1 MSDKKIKINIEPIG
15 KKILLNEPAG
25 GLKSIIDAG
34 IGIKSVCAGKGT
46 CGKCRIIILGKEKKP
61 PNRQEQEIL
70 SPDEIRDGVRLACQQ
85 IFDRDLT
92 VYLPSSSLSEEQKLR
107 IAGEE
112 KEIEVDPPC
121 RKYFL
126 KLKESSLRDL
136 QPDFDRIKSVLRER
150 YNLRVDSIDHGTL
163 VEMPSVIRD
172 NLWEITITVKNDEII
187 LIEGGNRTGSNYGL
201 AVDLGTTK
209 IAVFLVDLISGK
221 TVGSK
226 GIINPQIIYGE
237 DVMSRLNFAMQSQD
251 NADKIQK
258 ILTRK
263 INESVAELCVK
274 NKLSNKEITEVV
286 VVGNTAMHHLLLRL
300 PVNQLGLSPFVT
312 LTNESIEIKAREI
325 GIKIAPGGYI
335 FLPPPIAG
343 FVGSDHLA
351 MIMATEIYKKK
362 GNYLG
367 IDIGTNT
374 EILLKSNNKIT
385 CVSTASGP
393 AFEGAHI
400 KHGMR
405 AAPGA
410 IEKVLID
417 PGTCLPSV
425 QTIDDK
431 APAGICGSGIL
442 DAVAE
447 MLRAGIIDS
456 SGRFKAD
463 SGCLCRDGKGELNYI
478 LAHSDEAH
486 SDDAGRK
493 RKDKDT
499 AADIRILPTLC
510 KEKDISI
517 SQKDIVEIQLAKGA
531 IRAGIEVLLE
541 NAGINFKEIDG
552 IIIAGAFGSY
562 VDPKNVINI
571 GMFPGI
577 SLNKI
582 RQVGNAAG
590 VGAKMILISKKQRA
604 DTEKIARR
612 IKYLELALFPGF
624 NDHFINSMK
633 FPASDKI
640 I

>member
-1 MSDKKIKINIEPIG
+1 MPDKKIKISIEPIG
-15 KKILLNEPAG
+15 KKILLNKPAG

-34 IGIKSVCAGKGT
+34 VGIKSVCAGKGT
-46 CGKCRIIILGKEKKP
+46 CGKCRIIILSKEKKQV
-61 PNRQEQEIL
+61 NRQEQEIL
-70 SPDEIRDGVRLACQQ
+70 SADEIRDGVRLACQQ

-92 VYLPSSSLSEEQKLR
+92 IYIPSSSLSEEQKLQ
-107 IAGEE
+107 ITGEE
-112 KEIEVDPPC
+112 KVIEVDPPC
-121 RKYFL
+121 RKYYI
-126 KLKESSLRDL
+126 KLKEASLRDL
-136 QPDFDRIKSVLRER
+136 QPDFNRIKSVLRDK
-150 YNLRVDSIDHGTL
+150 YNLEVNSIDHRTL

-187 LIEGGNRTGSNYGL
+187 LIEGGNRTGNNYGL

-209 IAVFLVDLISGK
+209 IAIFLVDLVSGK
-221 TVGSK
+221 TIDSK
-226 GIINPQIIYGE
+226 GIINPQISYGE
-237 DVMSRLNFAMQSQD
+237 DIMSRLNFAMQSQD

-258 ILTRK
+258 IVVSK
-263 INESVAELCVK
+263 INEAVAELCLK
-274 NKLSNKEITEVV
+274 NKLTNKEITEMA
-286 VVGNTAMHHLLLRL
+286 VVGNTAMHHLLLKL

-312 LTNESIEIKAREI
+312 LTSESLEIKAREI

-351 MIMATEIYKKK
+351 VIMATEIYKKK

-374 EILLKSNNKIT
+374 EIVLKSNKEIT

-417 PGTCLPSV
+417 PGTCLPTI

-431 APAGICGSGIL
+431 KPIGICGSGIL

-447 MLRAGIIDS
+447 MLKAGTIDS
-456 SGRFKAD
+456 NGKFKTD
-463 SGCLCRDGKGELNYI
+463 SGCLCRDGKGEFNYI
-478 LAHSDEAH
+478 LVHSGEVH
-486 SDDAGRK
+486 SDDASRK
-493 RKDKDT
+493 IKDKDT
-499 AADIRILPTLC
+499 IANSRGLPPLC

-541 NAGINFKEIDG
+541 NAGINFKEIDR

-562 VDPKNVINI
+562 IDPKNVINI
-571 GMFPGI
+571 GMFPDI
-577 SLNKI
+577 SLKKI

-604 DTEKIARR
+604 NTEKIAKK

-624 NDHFINSMK
+624 NNHFINSMK